1 MLAAV
6 LHTLAA
12 ILVFLLI
19 RAIPMPGVD
28 VEAMRVF
35 EDSAGVWPFHTGR
48 AVIAGG
54 AILWLV
60 IFRGLAGLLAREPFE
75 ANPTVNRL
83 LCGLYLGVALLRGYA
98 LAISLETISGP
109 FGSIVLEPGMR
120 FRLLVAATIGAGAA
134 VEWALAD
141 WISRRGV
148 GRGPLILFAV
158 VVLLGGATE
167 LAHFGVVAGRDGVAG
182 IYALISLA
190 AGIPLALV
198 LFALSRKGTLT
209 WPIVVKRGLVLT
221 SPIDLLIV
229 PYVAGRVTLEL
240 IQSPV
245 IFAAEA
251 QGAEPFA
258 WLAQLD
264 TMAALTTAAGITV
277 WLMGRPSRGIS
288 AGYLMAALCA
298 PMIAIVPV
306 AAAIVLDRDASLARF
321 IGRGRGFEGTA
332 VFEVLLTA
340 EGGEGGRDAL
350 ILVQRLQSLGVR
362 GKILES
368 ALGRVR
374 LRLTGS
380 ENMGQALSRVLMRG
394 KLSISPISREQ
405 GLLEPA
411 DESRAKYPA
420 LEVRQD
426 YDGSSYYVAR
436 ERAQLDELIAEA
448 RLAAPKESRIGV
460 EKQGEQDAVY
470 AAFMLEPEVL
480 SERDLRS
487 VRVTSDND
495 LGAPN
500 IQLELTPEAAKKFGE
515 LTARMVRRKLA
526 IVIDGEIMS
535 APVVQSR
542 IDGGHVSISL
552 GRNKSQE
559 EQFADARALAAAL
572 ESRAMSRS
580 WSLASIAAAAE

>member
-1 MLAAV
+1 MSAV
-6 LHTLAA
+6 LHTIAA
-12 ILVFLLI
+12 VLVFLLI
-19 RAIPMPGVD
+19 RGIPMPGVD
-28 VEAMRVF
+28 MDAMRAF
-35 EDSAGVWPFHTGR
+35 EDSAGAWPFHTGR

-60 IFRGLAGLLAREPFE
+60 IFRGLAALLAREPFE
-75 ANPTVNRL
+75 VRPGVNRI
-83 LCGLYLGVALLRGYA
+83 LCGLYLVVALLRGYA

-109 FGSIVLEPGMR
+109 FGSIVPEPGMR
-120 FRLLVAATIGAGAA
+120 FRLLIAATIGAGAA

-141 WISRRGV
+141 WISRRGI

-158 VVLLGGATE
+158 VVLLGGANE
-167 LAHFGVVAGRDGVAG
+167 LAHFGIVAGRDGVAG

-190 AGIPLALV
+190 AGLPLALV
-198 LFALSRKGTLT
+198 LFALSRKDTLT

-221 SPIDLLIV
+221 SPVDLLIV
-229 PYVAGRVTLEL
+229 PYVVGRVTLEL

-245 IFAAEA
+245 ILAAEA
-251 QGAEPFA
+251 QGARPFA

-288 AGYLMAALCA
+288 AGYLLAAVCA
-298 PMIAIVPV
+298 PLSAIVPV
-306 AAAIVLDRDASLARF
+306 AAAIAVDRDASVARF

-332 VFEVLLTA
+332 IFEVLLTA
-340 EGGEGGRDAL
+340 EGGDGGRDAP
-350 ILVQRLQSLGVR
+350 ILVQRLQALGVR

-380 ENMGQALSRVLMRG
+380 ENMSQALSRVLMRG
-394 KLSISPISREQ
+394 KLSISPIAREQ

-426 YDGSSYYVAR
+426 YDGTSYYVAR
-436 ERAQLDELIAEA
+436 EKTQLNELIAEA
-448 RLAAPKESRIGV
+448 RLAASKESRIGV
-460 EKQGEQDAVY
+460 EKQGEGVY
-470 AAFMLEPEVL
+470 AAFMLEPSVL
-480 SERDLRS
+480 SERDLHG

-495 LGAPN
+495 LGAPT
-500 IQLELTPEAAKKFGE
+500 IQLELTPEAAIKFGE
-515 LTARMVRRKLA
+515 LTARIVRRKLA

-542 IDGGHVSISL
+542 IDGGHVWISL
-552 GRNKSQE
+552 GRSKSQE
-559 EQFADARALAAAL
+559 EQFADARAIAAAL

-580 WSLASIAAAAE
+580 WSLASIAAAADE